1 MKNLYNKIS
10 ELLCSFS
17 QDKYVHYI
25 VMLIFTFLFAKLIT
39 FAFTYI
45 GCNYPTLFAIALT
58 TIIGLVIG
66 IGKEKW
72 DLKREGVF
80 DNNDIK
86 ADILG
91 IISGCLMSII

>member
-17 QDKYVHYI
+17 PDKYVHYI
-25 VMLIFTFLFAKLIT
+25 VMLIFTFLFAKLMSL
-39 FAFTYI
+39 AFTYI
-45 GCNYPTLFAIALT
+45 GCNYPTLFAIALAA
-58 TIIGLVIG
+58 ISGLAIG

-80 DNNDIK
+80 DYNDIK

-91 IISGCLMSII
+91 IISGCLMGII

>member
-1 MKNLYNKIS
+1 MKTLYNKIA

-17 QDKYVHYI
+17 PDKYVHYI
-25 VMLIFTFLFAKLIT
+25 VMLIFTFLFAKLMT
-39 FAFTYI
+39 LAFTYI
-45 GCNYPTLFAIALT
+45 ECNYPTLFAIALT
-58 TIIGLVIG
+58 VIIGLVIG

-80 DNNDIK
+80 DYNDIK

-91 IISGCLMSII
+91 IIGGCLMSII

>member
-17 QDKYVHYI
+17 PDKYVHYI
-25 VMLIFTFLFAKLIT
+25 VMLIFTFLFAKLMT

-58 TIIGLVIG
+58 AIIGLVIG

-80 DNNDIK
+80 DYNDIK

-91 IISGCLMSII
+91 IITGCLMSII